1 MVSGMGSSFLGLGG
15 LQDRSSHSNVGSA
28 TAKVAAESL
37 FHLFIS
43 GVGMAVQEI
52 LRGHHKAR
60 RTIPALLAV
69 VLHERRGDRMHL
81 GIGSETFDGLNALA
95 LDRKSTR
102 LNSSHLGSS

>member
-1 MVSGMGSSFLGLGG
+1 MVSGMGSSFHVLGG
-15 LQDRSSHSNVGSA
+15 FEDGGTHSNVGSA

-69 VLHERRGDRMHL
+69 VLHERRGDGMHPGL
-81 GIGSETFDGLNALA
+81 GGETFDGLNALA
-95 LDRKSTR
+95 LRVDSQHGAT
-102 LNSSHLGSS
+102 